1 MPCSIRNDESL
12 NCPSDC
18 RLTQTEQHVRATCW
32 WLYVCFMWEQHVELT
47 FTWLLFQTYAL
58 CMIGR
63 FYTPPPPLPA
73 PTTHI
78 IRHILTYLFC
88 LILILSVTTH
98 IVHVSL
104 LINSPSHLVMHLPT
118 FSPFSLYYTSKP
130 FFYIIY
136 QFLTAG

>member
-12 NCPSDC
+12 NCLSDLSDC
-18 RLTQTEQHVRATCW
+18 RLTQTEQFVRATCW

-58 CMIGR
+58 CMIVVS
-63 FYTPPPPLPA
+63 TPLPAPPLPA

-88 LILILSVTTH
+88 LILILSVTTR

-130 FFYIIY
+130 FFI
-136 QFLTAG
+136 